1 MNICKIIASVMVD
14 TKTTQKSLLLKIN
27 ALAGKQVIK
36 SQSVV
41 SERLKNKNIGV
52 DKAFEMLDAMGYE
65 IIIQPKSTR
74 GKRATGS
81 YVITKED
88 EQEEE

>member
-1 MNICKIIASVMVD
+1 MTIGKAIRDVMKKRGV
-14 TKTTQKSLLLKIN
+14 TQIEMRDKLGYKAQSAVAKMLRSDMQVSN
-27 ALAGKQVIK
+27 AI
-36 SQSVV
+36 
-41 SERLKNKNIGV
+41 R
-52 DKAFEMLDAMGYE
+52 MLDIVGYE
-65 IIIQPKSTR
+65 IIIQTKSTR

>member
-1 MNICKIIASVMVD
+1 MTIGKAIRDVMKKRGV
-14 TKTTQKSLLLKIN
+14 TQIEMRDKLGYKAQSAVAKMLRSDMQISN
-27 ALAGKQVIK
+27 AI
-36 SQSVV
+36 
-41 SERLKNKNIGV
+41 R
-52 DKAFEMLDAMGYE
+52 MLDIVGYE

>member
-1 MNICKIIASVMVD
+1 MTIGKAIRDVM
-14 TKTTQKSLLLKIN
+14 KK
-27 ALAGKQVIK
+27 
-36 SQSVV
+36 
-41 SERLKNKNIGV
+41 IGV
-52 DKAFEMLDAMGYE
+52 TQIEMRDKLGYKAQSAVAKMLRSDMQVSNAIRMLDIVGYE

>member
-1 MNICKIIASVMVD
+1 MII
-14 TKTTQKSLLLKIN
+14 TTAIKDIMKKRGVTQNELKEK
-27 ALAGKQVIK
+27 LGYRT
-36 SQSVV
+36 QSAI
-41 SERLKNKNIGV
+41 SERLKQKSIGV

-74 GKRATGS
+74 GKRAMGS

>member
-1 MNICKIIASVMVD
+1 MTIGKAIRDVMKKRGV
-14 TKTTQKSLLLKIN
+14 TQIGMRDKLGYKAQSAVAKMLRSDMQVSN
-27 ALAGKQVIK
+27 AI
-36 SQSVV
+36 
-41 SERLKNKNIGV
+41 R
-52 DKAFEMLDAMGYE
+52 MLDIVGYE

-88 EQEEE
+88 EQEEEK

>member
-1 MNICKIIASVMVD
+1 MTIGKAIRDVMKKRGV
-14 TKTTQKSLLLKIN
+14 TQIEMRDKLGYKAQSAVAKMLRSDMQVSN
-27 ALAGKQVIK
+27 AI
-36 SQSVV
+36 
-41 SERLKNKNIGV
+41 R
-52 DKAFEMLDAMGYE
+52 MLDIVGYE

-88 EQEEE
+88 EQEE

>member
-1 MNICKIIASVMVD
+1 MTIGKAIRDVMKKRGV
-14 TKTTQKSLLLKIN
+14 TQIEMRDKLGYKAQSAVAKMLRSDMQISN
-27 ALAGKQVIK
+27 AI
-36 SQSVV
+36 
-41 SERLKNKNIGV
+41 R
-52 DKAFEMLDAMGYE
+52 MLDIVGYE

-88 EQEEE
+88 EQEE

>member
-1 MNICKIIASVMVD
+1 MNICKIIASVMAD

-41 SERLKNKNIGV
+41 SERLNKNIGV

-88 EQEEE
+88 EQEE

>member
-1 MNICKIIASVMVD
+1 MRDKLGYKAQSAVAKMLRSDMQV
-14 TKTTQKSLLLKIN
+14 SN
-27 ALAGKQVIK
+27 AI
-36 SQSVV
+36 
-41 SERLKNKNIGV
+41 R
-52 DKAFEMLDAMGYE
+52 MLDIVGYE

>member
-1 MNICKIIASVMVD
+1 MTIGKAIRDVMKKRGVTQIEMRDKLGYKAQSAVAKMLRSDMQAS
-14 TKTTQKSLLLKIN
+14 N
-27 ALAGKQVIK
+27 AI
-36 SQSVV
+36 
-41 SERLKNKNIGV
+41 R
-52 DKAFEMLDAMGYE
+52 MLDIVGYE

>member
-1 MNICKIIASVMVD
+1 MTIGKAIRDVMKKRGV
-14 TKTTQKSLLLKIN
+14 TQIEMRDKLGYKAQSAVAKMLRSDMQVSN
-27 ALAGKQVIK
+27 AI
-36 SQSVV
+36 
-41 SERLKNKNIGV
+41 R
-52 DKAFEMLDAMGYE
+52 MLDIVGYE

-88 EQEEE
+88 EQEKEE

>member
-1 MNICKIIASVMVD
+1 MTIGKAIRDVMKKRGV
-14 TKTTQKSLLLKIN
+14 TQIEMRDKLGYKAQSAVAKMLRSDMQVSN
-27 ALAGKQVIK
+27 AI
-36 SQSVV
+36 
-41 SERLKNKNIGV
+41 R
-52 DKAFEMLDAMGYE
+52 MLDIVGYE

-88 EQEEE
+88 EQEEEQ

>member
-1 MNICKIIASVMVD
+1 MTIGKAIRDVMKKRGV
-14 TKTTQKSLLLKIN
+14 TQIEMRDKLGYKAQSAVAKMLRSDMQVSN
-27 ALAGKQVIK
+27 AI
-36 SQSVV
+36 
-41 SERLKNKNIGV
+41 R
-52 DKAFEMLDAMGYE
+52 MLDIVGYE

-88 EQEEE
+88 EQAEE

>member
-1 MNICKIIASVMVD
+1 MTIGKAIRDVMKKRGV
-14 TKTTQKSLLLKIN
+14 TQIEMRDKLGYKAQSAVAKMLRSDMQISN
-27 ALAGKQVIK
+27 AI
-36 SQSVV
+36 
-41 SERLKNKNIGV
+41 R
-52 DKAFEMLDAMGYE
+52 MLDIVGYE

-88 EQEEE
+88 EQEEEK

>member
-1 MNICKIIASVMVD
+1 MTIGKVIRDVMKKRGV
-14 TKTTQKSLLLKIN
+14 TQIEMRDKLGYKAQSAVAKMLRSDMQVSN
-27 ALAGKQVIK
+27 AI
-36 SQSVV
+36 
-41 SERLKNKNIGV
+41 R
-52 DKAFEMLDAMGYE
+52 MLDIVGYE

>member
-1 MNICKIIASVMVD
+1 MTIGKAIRDVMKKRGV
-14 TKTTQKSLLLKIN
+14 TQIEMRDKLGYKAQSAVAKMLRSDMQVSN
-27 ALAGKQVIK
+27 AI
-36 SQSVV
+36 
-41 SERLKNKNIGV
+41 R
-52 DKAFEMLDAMGYE
+52 MLDIVGYE
-65 IIIQPKSTR
+65 IIIQPKNTR

>member
-1 MNICKIIASVMVD
+1 MTIGKAIRDVMKKRGV
-14 TKTTQKSLLLKIN
+14 TQIEMRDKLGYKAQSAVAKMLRSDMQVSN
-27 ALAGKQVIK
+27 AI
-36 SQSVV
+36 
-41 SERLKNKNIGV
+41 R
-52 DKAFEMLDAMGYE
+52 MLDIVGYE

-74 GKRATGS
+74 GKRATRS

>member
-1 MNICKIIASVMVD
+1 MTIGKAIRDVMKKRGV
-14 TKTTQKSLLLKIN
+14 TQIEMRDKLGYKAQSAVAKMLRSDMQVSN
-27 ALAGKQVIK
+27 AI
-36 SQSVV
+36 
-41 SERLKNKNIGV
+41 R
-52 DKAFEMLDAMGYE
+52 MLDIVGYE

-88 EQEEE
+88 EQAEK

>member
-1 MNICKIIASVMVD
+1 MTIGKAIRDVMKKRGV
-14 TKTTQKSLLLKIN
+14 TQIEMRDKLGYKAQSAVAKMLRSDMQVSN
-27 ALAGKQVIK
+27 AI
-36 SQSVV
+36 
-41 SERLKNKNIGV
+41 R
-52 DKAFEMLDAMGYE
+52 MLDIVGYE

>member
-1 MNICKIIASVMVD
+1 MTIGKAIRDVMKKRGV
-14 TKTTQKSLLLKIN
+14 TQIEMRDKLGYKAQSAVAKMLRSDMQVSN
-27 ALAGKQVIK
+27 AI
-36 SQSVV
+36 
-41 SERLKNKNIGV
+41 R
-52 DKAFEMLDAMGYE
+52 MLDIVGYE

-88 EQEEE
+88 EQEEKQ

>member
-1 MNICKIIASVMVD
+1 MTIGKAIRDVMKKRGV
-14 TKTTQKSLLLKIN
+14 TQIEMRDKLGYKAQSAVAKMLRSDMQVSN
-27 ALAGKQVIK
+27 AI
-36 SQSVV
+36 
-41 SERLKNKNIGV
+41 R
-52 DKAFEMLDAMGYE
+52 MLDIVGYE

-88 EQEEE
+88 EQEEEK

>member
-1 MNICKIIASVMVD
+1 MTIGKAIRDVMKKRGV
-14 TKTTQKSLLLKIN
+14 TQIEMRDKLGYKAQSAVEKMLRSDMQISN
-27 ALAGKQVIK
+27 AI
-36 SQSVV
+36 
-41 SERLKNKNIGV
+41 R
-52 DKAFEMLDAMGYE
+52 MLDIVGYE

-88 EQEEE
+88 EQEE

>member
-1 MNICKIIASVMVD
+1 MTIGKAIRDVMKKRGV
-14 TKTTQKSLLLKIN
+14 TQIEMRDKLGYKAQSAVAKMLRSDMQVSN
-27 ALAGKQVIK
+27 AI
-36 SQSVV
+36 
-41 SERLKNKNIGV
+41 R
-52 DKAFEMLDAMGYE
+52 MLDIVGYE

-74 GKRATGS
+74 GKRAMGS

>member
-1 MNICKIIASVMVD
+1 MII
-14 TKTTQKSLLLKIN
+14 TTAIKDIMKKRGVTQNELKEK
-27 ALAGKQVIK
+27 LGYRT
-36 SQSVV
+36 QSAIA
-41 SERLKNKNIGV
+41 ERLKQKSIGV

-88 EQEEE
+88 EQEEEK